1 MNETLNSFPAFCV
14 LFPRCRWL
22 RVAFA
27 AGLQIPPDMALVT
40 EGLVTEGH
48 MALCSSTHQLLKLS
62 KGLREVKNEDTSI
75 TSQ

>member
-14 LFPRCRWL
+14 LFPRCQWL

-27 AGLQIPPDMALVT
+27 AGLQIPPDMA
-40 EGLVTEGH
+40 LVTEGH

>member
-27 AGLQIPPDMALVT
+27 AGLQIPPDMALVA
-40 EGLVTEGH
+40 EGH